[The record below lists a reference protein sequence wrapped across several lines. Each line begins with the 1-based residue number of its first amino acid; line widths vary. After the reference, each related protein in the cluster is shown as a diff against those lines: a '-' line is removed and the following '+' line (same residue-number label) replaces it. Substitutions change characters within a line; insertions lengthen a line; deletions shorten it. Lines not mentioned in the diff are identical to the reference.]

1 MSAVSELSGSL
12 LLCDW
17 AEAIGGKLYAQGIG
31 WVNTI
36 ADRPIQFAV
45 ACLIRVPYDETN
57 KKHAAEITLVT
68 DDGHPYP
75 EPDAVATG
83 FEFELGRPP
92 GMRHGEEQTVPF
104 AVRLGFQG
112 LAAGGYRFELRIDQE
127 LADTVSFAVR

>member
-1 MSAVSELSGSL
+1 MNAVSSIKGTL

-31 WVNTI
+31 WI
-36 ADRPIQFAV
+36 ATFANRPVQFAV
-45 ACLIRVPYDETN
+45 ACIIRVPYDETN
-57 KKHAAEITLVT
+57 KKHAANIRLIT

-75 EPDAVATG
+75 EADAIAAG

-104 AVRLGFQG
+104 AVKMGIPTF
-112 LAAGGYRFELRIDQE
+112 AAGGYRFELYIDQE
-127 LADTVSFAVR
+127 LADTVSFTAK